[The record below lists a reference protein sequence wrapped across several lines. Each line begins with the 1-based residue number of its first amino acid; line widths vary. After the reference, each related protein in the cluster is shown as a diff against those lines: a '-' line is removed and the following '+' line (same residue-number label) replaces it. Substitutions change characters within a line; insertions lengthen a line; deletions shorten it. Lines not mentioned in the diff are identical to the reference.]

1 MAPGPGFT
9 LPELLIALTIF
20 IIVIAGVIFANLFGL
35 KMLQLNATKL
45 NATAWSRI
53 TFEKITDEIRASRS
67 LYVGNMSNSVFVG
80 LLDGEVQQGT
90 SLLLYPTTNTTS
102 FILYYLDST
111 DQSFRRATEQTNSAE
126 ILADTVTN
134 NIVFTAQDLWGNVLT
149 NKQNNQMIHL
159 SLEFYQPKRFME
171 GEDYY
176 KLETTVARRAVQ

>member
-1 MAPGPGFT
+1 MAPDPGFT

-80 LLDGEVQQGT
+80 LLDGEAQQGT

-102 FILYYLDST
+102 FILYYLDAS
-111 DQSFRRATEQTNSAE
+111 DQSFRRVTEQSNSAV
-126 ILADTVTN
+126 ILADTITN
-134 NIVFTAQDLWGNVLT
+134 TIVFTAQNLQGNVLT
-149 NKQNNQMIHL
+149 NKQDNQMIHL
-159 SLEFYQPKRFME
+159 ALEFYQPKRFME
-171 GEDYY
+171 GSDYY